1 MYLTM
6 IGAVTCGMSLS
17 GPIFACCTAARNPTG
32 ALDTVDLRLAKWTE
46 LPSACEFAANWS
58 YHPSRS
64 VGDRARVVPPQGPAA
79 AAADRRACKG
89 GVMSSTKIHGG
100 AYSVW
105 LLAVLAALAALP
117 LVAPSQWPTPT
128 MMPTWPR

>member
-46 LPSACEFAANWS
+46 LP
-58 YHPSRS
+58 R
-64 VGDRARVVPPQGPAA
+64 
-79 AAADRRACKG
+79 
-89 GVMSSTKIHGG
+89 
-100 AYSVW
+100 
-105 LLAVLAALAALP
+105 
-117 LVAPSQWPTPT
+117 
-128 MMPTWPR
+128 

>member
-1 MYLTM
+1 M
-6 IGAVTCGMSLS
+6 
-17 GPIFACCTAARNPTG
+17 R
-32 ALDTVDLRLAKWTE
+32 
-46 LPSACEFAANWS
+46 
-58 YHPSRS
+58 
-64 VGDRARVVPPQGPAA
+64 
-79 AAADRRACKG
+79 
-89 GVMSSTKIHGG
+89 STKIHGG